1 MINSTL
7 VKAVILSE
15 NWNNQK
21 NKANKEKQRERVRKA
36 HPGSKGKTVMT
47 ELKTKNR
54 EEPKYIKTSAARCFT
69 IDTVR

>member
-21 NKANKEKQRERVRKA
+21 NKDNKEKQRERARKA
-36 HPGSKGKTVMT
+36 HPGSKGKTVMS
-47 ELKTKNR
+47 ELKTKQRIEKNR
-54 EEPKYIKTSAARCFT
+54 SI
-69 IDTVR
+69 